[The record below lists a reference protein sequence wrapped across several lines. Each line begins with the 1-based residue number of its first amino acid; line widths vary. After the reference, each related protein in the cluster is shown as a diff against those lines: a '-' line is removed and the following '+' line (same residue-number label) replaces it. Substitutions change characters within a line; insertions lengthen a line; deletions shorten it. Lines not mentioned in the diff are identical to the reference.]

1 MLLVMM
7 VTDYYVSPKELVS
20 TQGSYWQWFAACNTV
35 DDCWSLMF
43 WLKNMWKYTQI
54 VFFCVCHK
62 STHAADGNFAVS
74 QGLFLFDGCYSC
86 CLRGC
91 ICVCAAVSFKI
102 VNCVITVALVLVLW
116 RINQQWQNNTF
127 HIQWPSL
134 WFIQKQTEQT
144 KVKQQFN
151 TFYVCGLWWFIQ
163 TQTCT
168 LLLLLMKIKIKT
180 QTKAKIEI
188 RRCAYTVPNALG
200 LARLTLVVS
209 G

>member
-1 MLLVMM
+1 MMFSEPCRSWKRCYLNDRYVIGQKVLLSTNIALMAMTM
-7 VTDYYVSPKELVS
+7 VPDLLKDCFLLRL
-20 TQGSYWQWFAACNTV
+20 SYKHTCCWWQFC
-35 DDCWSLMF
+35 CLSR
-43 WLKNMWKYTQI
+43 I
-54 VFFCVCHK
+54 VFVWRMLQLLPEKLH
-62 STHAADGNFAVS
+62 
-74 QGLFLFDGCYSC
+74 L
-86 CLRGC
+86 
-91 ICVCAAVSFKI
+91 CVCAAVSFKI
-102 VNCVITVALVLVLW
+102 ANCVITVALELVLW
-116 RINQQWQNNTF
+116 RINQQWQGNTL